1 MLFCMRWEINAVAE
15 SVLTEGKASSTGD
28 SNSLV
33 SRTFRRTE
41 TKGVIGRGNSPSV
54 VHSLDG
60 FVIPKNQP
68 RTENLNHD
76 LSTSF
81 PIVPFSANFSFG
93 KNSNPFLPSE
103 MEVAIPA
110 LQLANSSFVGQLSKN
125 H

>member
-1 MLFCMRWEINAVAE
+1 MRWEINALAE
-15 SVLTEGKASSTGD
+15 SVLTDGKASSTGD
-28 SNSLV
+28 SNSLR
-33 SRTFRRTE
+33 SPTFRRTE

-81 PIVPFSANFSFG
+81 PIVPSSANLSFG
-93 KNSNPFLPSE
+93 KNSNTFLSSE